1 MGGRGIM
8 DEYIKRQDAID
19 AVLYK
24 SYPGEIES
32 ALKNIPAIN
41 VIQKRCTKCECQL
54 NYFLN
59 DGSYKY
65 CPNCGKIM
73 KQENKI
79 RKIINVER

>member
-1 MGGRGIM
+1 M

-41 VIQKRCTKCECQL
+41 VIQKYAR
-54 NYFLN
+54 
-59 DGSYKY
+59 
-65 CPNCGKIM
+65 
-73 KQENKI
+73 
-79 RKIINVER
+79 NVNVN

>member
-1 MGGRGIM
+1 M

>member
-1 MGGRGIM
+1 M

-41 VIQKRCTKCECQL
+41 VIQKICQKCECQL

-59 DGSYKY
+59 DGSYNY
-65 CPNCGKIM
+65 CPNCGKKIM
-73 KQENKI
+73 KQESKI